1 MLVDDVTVLIKAGN
15 GGNGSVSLKRNAQTA
30 KGGPD
35 GGNGGKGGDVYIVG
49 VNDID
54 ALVIFKYKKE
64 IRAEDGINGGRQQLY
79 GRNGIDLVI
88 KVTLGTVVKDLSNN
102 TEFEVTDVNSKVLL
116 ARGGRGGRGNM
127 EFKSATNQTP
137 KYAET
142 GERGEV
148 KKIHFELKL
157 IADIGLIGLPNAGK
171 SSLLSVLTR
180 ANPKIGDYPFTTLEP
195 NLGVMPARNASYSSA
210 SVAGGE
216 GLVIAD
222 IPGLIEGA
230 SNGKGLGDKFLKHVE
245 RTKVLVHCVD
255 TTSKNPLEVYK
266 TVREELR
273 NFNPVLLEKKEIIVL
288 TKTDNSEPKIIDVL
302 TKKFKKISE
311 NVLPISI
318 YDDNSLEILKIAL
331 KSSLN

>member
-79 GRNGIDLVI
+79 GRNGVDLVI

-195 NLGVMPARNASYSSA
+195 NLGVM
-210 SVAGGE
+210 E

-288 TKTDNSEPKIIDVL
+288 TKTDNSEPKIIDAL

>member
-1 MLVDDVTVLIKAGN
+1 MLVDEVTVLVKAGN
-15 GGNGSVSLKRNAQTA
+15 GGNGSASFKRNAQTA

-54 ALVIFKYKKE
+54 ALVVFKYKKE
-64 IRAEDGINGGRQQLY
+64 AKAEDGINGGRQQLY
-79 GRNGIDLVI
+79 GRNGQDLIV

-102 TEFEVTDVNSKVLL
+102 TEFEITDINTKVLL
-116 ARGGRGGRGNM
+116 ARGGKGGRGNM

-137 KYAET
+137 KFAET
-142 GERGEV
+142 GEKGEV
-148 KKIHFELKL
+148 KKIYFQLKL

-171 SSLLSVLTR
+171 SSLLEALTR
-180 ANPKIGDYPFTTLEP
+180 AHPKIGDYPFTTLEP
-195 NLGVMPARNASYSSA
+195 NLGVMQ
-210 SVAGGE
+210 

-230 SNGKGLGDKFLKHVE
+230 STGKGLGDKFLKHVE
-245 RTKVLVHCVD
+245 RTRVLVHCVD
-255 TTSKNPLEVYK
+255 VTQENPLEAHK

-288 TKTDNSEPKIIDVL
+288 TKTDNLDPKKVEAIL
-302 TKKFKKISE
+302 KKFKKINE
-311 NVLPISI
+311 NVLPVSI
-318 YDDNSLEILKIAL
+318 YDDNSLENLRLAL
-331 KSSLN
+331 KTSE